1 MDVKVNNH
9 KSWLGLSTLEAS
21 SNVTRLGGWG
31 LWSLPNVHRAYSE
44 CVLWS
49 RVPFLTQPLGA
60 NLCACTPASRQLC
73 LAVERGYGTDKEQE
87 FGTDGRAWVTTSPM
101 RFCMHTIFLR
111 GRSGFFR
118 QQQCQAVGA
127 WLGSS
132 EVLTCCVAVL
142 HGCLASRVQISSTV
156 WHGVGRQ
163 AALRPWEQLPLGAV
177 WL

>member
-21 SNVTRLGGWG
+21 SDVTRLGGCG
-31 LWSLPNVHRAYSE
+31 LWSLPNVCKAYSE

-49 RVPFLTQPLGA
+49 RAPFLTQLLGA
-60 NLCACTPASRQLC
+60 NLCAGTAASLQLC

-111 GRSGFFR
+111 RGSGLFR
-118 QQQCQAVGA
+118 QQQCEAVGA

-132 EVLTCCVAVL
+132 EVLTCCAAVL
-142 HGCLASRVQISSTV
+142 HGCLAPRI
-156 WHGVGRQ
+156 
-163 AALRPWEQLPLGAV
+163 
-177 WL
+177 